1 MSSRFLRTM
10 IATIMILGLAIPA
23 MAAPGQQKPRV
34 GKKRTERATQPA
46 NIDTLTSIS
55 AADTIS
61 TYTKARLEQL
71 NLPTTATL
79 DARFSGILGIAPKIP
94 TPEEAARMTTDSL
107 AALFRTG
114 RPALGIGWFQSYD
127 AATSTVVIRM
137 DPKLTTFPHS
147 IQVRAK
153 RWNIPADRLYARER
167 SGERRFKLD
176 MRTYIVD
183 DSSPL
188 KLQPGQKERLTPHIP
203 ITAFRPGDKVSVS
216 YRIAADS
223 KAVPKALNLSKVD
236 PNRTFFPGDSEPM
249 SGRPITQRNRR
260 PTTGTA
266 AAAAITSEALIRE
279 RMHRPRKP

>member
-1 MSSRFLRTM
+1 MSSRFLRAM

-23 MAAPGQQKPRV
+23 VAAPRQQKSRPDQN
-34 GKKRTERATQPA
+34 GAERLARPIKFDA
-46 NIDTLTSIS
+46 PTSGS
-55 AADTIS
+55 AADAIS
-61 TYTKARLEQL
+61 SVTKARLEQL

-79 DARFSGILGIAPKIP
+79 DSRYSGILGIAPKIP

-107 AALFRTG
+107 VALFVTG
-114 RPALGIGWFQSYD
+114 RPALGVGWFQSYD

-147 IQVRAK
+147 IAVRAK

-167 SGERRFKLD
+167 SGERKFKLD
-176 MRTYIVD
+176 MRTYVVD

-188 KLQPGQKERLTPHIP
+188 KLQPGQKERLTPRIP

-223 KAVPKALNLSKVD
+223 QKVPKALNLSKVD

-249 SGRPITQRNRR
+249 SGRSITRRNR
-260 PTTGTA
+260 PTTGTTA
-266 AAAAITSEALIRE
+266 ATAITSEALIRE
-279 RMHRPRKP
+279 RMHRHRKP